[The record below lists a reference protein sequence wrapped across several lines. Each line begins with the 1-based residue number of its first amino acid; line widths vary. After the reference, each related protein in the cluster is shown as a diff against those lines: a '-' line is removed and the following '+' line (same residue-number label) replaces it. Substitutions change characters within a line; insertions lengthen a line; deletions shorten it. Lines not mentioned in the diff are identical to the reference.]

1 MQTLVAIDDTGS
13 FAAAARIVNLTA
25 SAISQQIQALEAE
38 LGASLFDRTKRPPQ
52 LNAKGDE
59 VVRAARQ
66 MLQIMVE
73 TRAAISG
80 GRTGGVL
87 GFGAIRTFSTR
98 LVPEAFSRMRDAHPN
113 LSFNL
118 QVGMSETLMSH
129 VASGRLDAAVVADN
143 VGVSPGLVWTPILS
157 EPLMLVAPAALAGAT
172 ERQLFRRLPFIRYET
187 QVPLARQIETELSDM
202 GVPVRE
208 IAVAN
213 TMPSVV
219 GCVIAGLGVA
229 VVPKIALLDAPAG
242 GLYVQP
248 FGGARITR
256 RVGLVRRQISS
267 RSDVLDHMRDALR
280 AQAENLGLDAL
291 PAEEAA
297 TAPA

>member
-1 MQTLVAIDDTGS
+1 MQTLVAIADTGG
-13 FAAAARIVNLTA
+13 FAAAARVVNLTA
-25 SAISQQIQALEAE
+25 SAVSQQIQSLEAE
-38 LGASLFDRTKRPPQ
+38 LGAPLFDRTKRPPQ

-66 MLQIMVE
+66 MLQIMAE
-73 TRAAISG
+73 TRATISG
-80 GRTGGVL
+80 GRTGGML

-98 LVPEAFSRMRDAHPN
+98 LVPKAFARMRADHPD
-113 LSFNL
+113 LTFNL
-118 QVGMSETLMSH
+118 QVGMSENLMAH

-143 VGVSPGLVWTPILS
+143 VGVPPGLVWSPILS

-187 QVPLARQIETELSDM
+187 PVPLARQIETELSNL
-202 GVPVRE
+202 GVTARE

-219 GCVIAGLGVA
+219 GCVLAGLGVA
-229 VVPKIALLDAPAG
+229 VVPKIALLDAPEDA
-242 GLYVQP
+242 LYVQP

-256 RVGLVRRQISS
+256 RIGLVRRQISS
-267 RSDVLDHMRDALR
+267 RSEVLDRMRDALL
-280 AQAENLGLDAL
+280 AQAESLGLDVLTDDLAV
-291 PAEEAA
+291 PE
-297 TAPA
+297 